1 MRSLL
6 LGSAVIVLTL
16 ADLAPADAHKIHHYR
31 GTQSYYSACV
41 CHWGYATDNSG
52 NACTVA
58 VSCDAEGGR
67 CVRSCS
73 PIRVGQA
80 AVEPPPATPVQQ
92 PTPAQQSTPSSA
104 EIARRCDAL
113 TAKAFPPREP
123 GNPAA
128 GTTNATGLEVQTYFK
143 KCVANGGRMDNSTD
157 GH

>member
-6 LGSAVIVLTL
+6 FSSAIIVLTL
-16 ADLAPADAHKIHHYR
+16 ADLAPAVAHKIHHYR
-31 GTQSYYSACV
+31 VTQSYYCACL

-58 VSCDAEGGR
+58 VSCDSEGGR

-80 AVEPPPATPVQQ
+80 AVESPPATPAQQ
-92 PTPAQQSTPSSA
+92 TTPAQQLTPSPA
-104 EIARRCDAL
+104 EVARRCDAL
-113 TAKAFPPREP
+113 TAKALPPREP

-128 GTTNATGLEVQTYFK
+128 RAASATVLEVHPYFK
-143 KCVANGGRMDNSTD
+143 KCVAIGGRM
-157 GH
+157 